1 MVNYDSYVV
10 AIRENESQNN
20 VLAYFLLLL
29 FGQKSLVNISQVANG
44 VFKEKFFV
52 ILDLVIHGL
61 QLIEIGVNN
70 FWDLSVL
77 FNSGLDFLKKTK
89 SLHQTVALEQ
99 KPGLNEL
106 QIDQKKRFV
115 LHLYFYKVDQSRKI
129 GFVHSLL
136 NLVLKNLQ
144 NEIRIKLNIESFD
157 NLYNQLLM
165 NQIWLSLQQNF
176 ELLSQ
181 LTPVSCL
188 EMLKQWPT
196 C

>member
-20 VLAYFLLLL
+20 VLANFLLLL
-29 FGQKSLVNISQVANG
+29 FGQKSLINISQVANG

-115 LHLYFYKVDQSRKI
+115 LHLYFYKVDQSREI

-136 NLVLKNLQ
+136 NVVLKNLQ
-144 NEIRIKLNIESFD
+144 NEIRVELNIESFD
-157 NLYNQLLM
+157 NLHNQLLM
-165 NQIWLSLQQNF
+165 DQIWLSLQQNF
-176 ELLSQ
+176 KLLSQ
-181 LTPVSCL
+181 LAPVPCL
-188 EMLKQWPT
+188 EMLQQWPA